1 MSIFQRRVFAMVA
14 MVAVGV
20 MLGLNLA
27 SSGIERI
34 QGPTALQNNPPAWAV
49 QQQIPAA
56 EQQSNSQ
63 VEVQY
68 PQTSNTK
75 QQANQQ
81 TITKDGV
88 LDGKHTAAQE
98 DYIALVPTKQPTVDK
113 LASTTGGVLESVSH
127 KGIEWVVSMFSSI
140 LD

>member
-1 MSIFQRRVFAMVA
+1 MVA

-27 SSGIERI
+27 SSGMERI

-49 QQQIPAA
+49 EQQVPAA
-56 EQQSNSQ
+56 DQRSKTQI
-63 VEVQY
+63 EVRY
-68 PQTSNTK
+68 PQASNMN

-81 TITKDGV
+81 QITKDGI
-88 LDGKHTAAQE
+88 LDGKHTAPQG
-98 DYIALVPTKQPTVDK
+98 DYVALVPTNQPAVDK
-113 LASTTGGVLESVSH
+113 LASKTGGVLESVSH